1 MLDYLLD
8 KTGLK
13 LVKNLSK
20 NSLLTLQK
28 LRIEMKEVPISSKLN
43 FQIFENTPLK
53 ICFIPNT

>member
-13 LVKNLSK
+13 SVKNLSK

-43 FQIFENTPLK
+43 FPIFENPPFK
-53 ICFIPNT
+53 ICFIPNS